1 MGGCRVAAYDKDTC
15 GLCNF
20 RDGVCHGTATQGGSQ
35 TGYRR
40 GVSEAGTVV
49 DIVCPHDGP
58 DKLLKEIVFFIST
71 LGRRYGSKLVS
82 LEMIQGAGH
91 ILDGLIPRDFNKIP
105 FSLDKGRCY
114 RLAWRFGLI
123 LAVFL
128 VKRVVC
134 PNKWSREPVWAVNE
148 LITKTATDTKLAP
161 VHRIAVVAPGAND
174 GVSSYT

>member
-1 MGGCRVAAYDKDTC
+1 
-15 GLCNF
+15 
-20 RDGVCHGTATQGGSQ
+20 
-35 TGYRR
+35 
-40 GVSEAGTVV
+40 VSEAGTVV

-114 RLAWRFGLI
+114 RLAWRSGFI
-123 LAVFL
+123 YAVCQAFN
-128 VKRVVC
+128 RVVC
-134 PNKWSREPVWAVNE
+134 SNKRGREPLRAMNE
-148 LITKTATDTKLAP
+148 FITKTATDTKLAP